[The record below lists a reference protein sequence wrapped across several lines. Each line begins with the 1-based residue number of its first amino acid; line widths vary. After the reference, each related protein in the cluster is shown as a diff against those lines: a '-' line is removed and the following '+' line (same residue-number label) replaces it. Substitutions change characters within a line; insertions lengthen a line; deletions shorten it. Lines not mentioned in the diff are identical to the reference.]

1 MPLATCVLLPLTL
14 ACPSKERPAPPPAP
28 RQTLQSHG
36 LRVTVDPTL
45 FGAFQVRT
53 EPKLTAQEVGDNLPE
68 GEGPERV
75 GFTFTTPAP
84 PFGDHPPKA
93 RSSGRAMVTFLPRQD
108 PSVPDFAA
116 AYPLLT
122 RDIDTLQRMLATRP
136 GRAPEGRSLPDTF
149 LVDAAHSVEA
159 RLTYLDLPWVRGIL
173 YLTSYEQ
180 DFNPIDNQVLEAVFQ
195 GLSTDGRYVVA
206 ARFQLAHPQLPTVGK
221 IQSPEPSAE
230 AQARD
235 RKAISTLLTNAKDDT
250 FYPSLTS
257 VKALLGSL
265 GPAR

>member
-1 MPLATCVLLPLTL
+1 M
-14 ACPSKERPAPPPAP
+14 
-28 RQTLQSHG
+28 
-36 LRVTVDPTL
+36 TVDPAL
-45 FGAFQVRT
+45 FGAFRVRT
-53 EPKLTAQEVGDNLPE
+53 EPKLTAQEVGDSVPE

-84 PFGDHPPKA
+84 PFGDRHPKA
-93 RSSGRAMVTFLPRQD
+93 RTSGRATVVFLPRQD

-136 GRAPEGRSLPDTF
+136 GRAPEGRTLPDTF
-149 LVDAAHSVEA
+149 LVDAAHSMEA
-159 RLTYLDLPWVRGIL
+159 RLTYLDLPWVHGIL

-230 AQARD
+230 AQARYHQEV
-235 RKAISTLLTNAKDDT
+235 AALLTRAKDDT
-250 FYPSLTS
+250 FFPSLTS

-265 GPAR
+265 EPAR